1 MVLKKLTRNNNDH
14 LLKDRVANR
23 IAGILLSIQ
32 FRFAV
37 FMGLKTSTMST
48 KAKWLWLLVF
58 CLVFGGFS
66 IYALLGTFGQNQK
79 AMKPSQLSVPK
90 HYERIVPKVYE
101 QPVTE
106 KDIERINGF
115 KKYVDSMRLSS
126 NGKIWYD
133 SILITRP
140 GLIDSIRTI
149 EEIYYS
155 QSK

>member
-1 MVLKKLTRNNNDH
+1 MLPKKRTRNNDH
-14 LLKDRVANR
+14 LLKDRVASR

-48 KAKWLWLLVF
+48 NAKWLWLLVF

-66 IYALLGTFGQNQK
+66 ISALFGTFRQNQK

-90 HYERIVPKVYE
+90 HERIVPEVYE
-101 QPVTE
+101 EPVTE

-115 KKYVDSMRLSS
+115 KKYLDSMRLSS

-133 SILITRP
+133 SILRTRP
-140 GLIDSIRTI
+140 GLMDSIRTI
-149 EEIYYS
+149 EEIYCS

>member
-1 MVLKKLTRNNNDH
+1 MLLKKRTGNNDH
-14 LLKDRVANR
+14 LLKDRVASR

-58 CLVFGGFS
+58 CLAFGGFS
-66 IYALLGTFGQNQK
+66 IYAFLGTFGQNQK
-79 AMKPSQLSVPK
+79 AMKPSQLSIPK
-90 HYERIVPKVYE
+90 HYERIAPEVYK

-133 SILITRP
+133 SILRTRP
-140 GLIDSIRTI
+140 GLMDSIRTI
-149 EEIYYS
+149 EEIYCS